1 MSLKN
6 NKLSKAIFFDRDG
19 VLIHAPV
26 KNGIPKSSKT
36 LNDIKLSEEIE
47 NVCNFYKDHGFV
59 GDGIHTGSIY
69 LESGKQYS
77 FQARMQEVGGGDGL
91 RIVWKSPSRSTW
103 DINNEELGR

>member
-47 NVCNFYKDHGFV
+47 NVCNFYKD
-59 GDGIHTGSIY
+59 S
-69 LESGKQYS
+69 
-77 FQARMQEVGGGDGL
+77 
-91 RIVWKSPSRSTW
+91 
-103 DINNEELGR
+103 